1 MNDGRKLLEIHESG
15 GGQLGD
21 GRTLYRALARQLIGN
36 PNEFTYI
43 LGEVLHHYLRIWL
56 NAQHPLHR
64 RYHSFDH
71 GEFYKYLSEPD
82 RSNSSTTLNNV
93 LEVVSNALRTHIRLK
108 NGRRLSVIGPDFSD
122 HVRCQIL
129 LRHFPK
135 RFGFSSQVPENSGET
150 LIDRLIKEKKGAQSL
165 GLTIKEIRWWWDPN
179 EFRKPDCAN
188 EFALPN
194 ALDSA
199 PTVGKSLQKNGKTY
213 YPAIFSIFVV
223 SVKEAN
229 QIRQAVD
236 LLERLLPLGPGQ
248 QIPVNVDMAS
258 TNANKAILRPYVGID
273 AEFKLVSRE
282 RNEEELQ
289 SMNED
294 TDDTENLCTVLSI
307 AIDRH
312 VTFCFHILH
321 MLENRDS
328 ETVGQLT
335 YLWER
340 IIFNND
346 ILKIWFNF
354 QSDINVLDATIANSY
369 QGTGRRPY
377 LTQPF
382 RATPQRITPQPKL
395 AHTHLSGVRPDSLK
409 FPSQDEAEQCAFHK
423 HLRPGESYPRDIA
436 CPCRTGNLDI
446 ETVIAL
452 VCRQLGLRQD
462 DEHSFRKRRWTK
474 NRPGYG
480 YSELLD
486 HFLKHDWVYPLLT
499 YFKDIPRGFHELDT
513 IEVGRQRSN
522 DSSFYRSFGPS
533 METDSDK
540 MGYNIGDVVGIA
552 LVFRILTTTDDQ
564 RFLLSCLRNVSSN
577 YCRFDEP
584 RSIAQTLFNN
594 RTRHA
599 QDRGIPLIDEN
610 PRSWSTNLDRMWTES
625 QLSKDL
631 VSIMEASGMIELDSS
646 YITRE
651 KITDLLT
658 TRGGSTRAMRET
670 HVKTTLYDPLRFEL
684 PKTMTKYH
692 AFDMKYNR
700 PVVFTMDYYVDDLL
714 SRINDAKPRNK
725 LAPSGLLNLP
735 SEEACRILSHDVKR
749 AFESHRHRPV
759 THKIMASIARKTQEP
774 MLFADYVD
782 KHIQYLEEEPPRK
795 LEIISG
801 DVDSTTT
808 LDYDGLEQELRRF
821 RNELEDIEDA
831 YLVKPDDPFEELG
844 QDHVNLLADD
854 QNRYERTAAFNNR
867 TPVAQLK
874 QAFLDRI
881 EARRKKN
888 NEVQEWES
896 SPPSPGEESP
906 DDIHRSDGKAG
917 MSRASNSIGHPNV
930 VTRSMARLARKRPAS
945 TEKPKIAKKRRN
957 E

>member
-1 MNDGRKLLEIHESG
+1 MD
-15 GGQLGD
+15 Q
-21 GRTLYRALARQLIGN
+21 
-36 PNEFTYI
+36 
-43 LGEVLHHYLRIWL
+43 
-56 NAQHPLHR
+56 
-64 RYHSFDH
+64 
-71 GEFYKYLSEPD
+71 
-82 RSNSSTTLNNV
+82 
-93 LEVVSNALRTHIRLK
+93 
-108 NGRRLSVIGPDFSD
+108 
-122 HVRCQIL
+122 
-129 LRHFPK
+129 
-135 RFGFSSQVPENSGET
+135 
-150 LIDRLIKEKKGAQSL
+150 
-165 GLTIKEIRWWWDPN
+165 
-179 EFRKPDCAN
+179 
-188 EFALPN
+188 PN

-199 PTVGKSLQKNGKTY
+199 PTVGQSLQKNGKTY
-213 YPAIFSIFVV
+213 YPAIFSIFV
-223 SVKEAN
+223 
-229 QIRQAVD
+229 
-236 LLERLLPLGPGQ
+236 
-248 QIPVNVDMAS
+248 IPVNVDMAS

-273 AEFKLVSRE
+273 AEFKLVSRD
-282 RNEEELQ
+282 RKEEELQ
-289 SMNED
+289 SMKED

-312 VTFCFHILH
+312 ATFCFHILH

-354 QSDINVLDATIANSY
+354 QSDINVLDATI
-369 QGTGRRPY
+369 
-377 LTQPF
+377 
-382 RATPQRITPQPKL
+382 
-395 AHTHLSGVRPDSLK
+395 
-409 FPSQDEAEQCAFHK
+409 
-423 HLRPGESYPRDIA
+423 
-436 CPCRTGNLDI
+436 
-446 ETVIAL
+446 
-452 VCRQLGLRQD
+452 D
-462 DEHSFRKRRWTK
+462 DENSFRRRQWTK

-552 LVFRILTTTDDQ
+552 LVFRILTTTDDR

-584 RSIAQTLFNN
+584 RSIAQTPFNN

-599 QDRGIPLIDEN
+599 QDRGIPLVDEN

-625 QLSKDL
+625 QLSQDPVL
-631 VSIMEASGMIELDSS
+631 IMEGSGMIELDSS

-658 TRGGSTRAMRET
+658 TRGGSTRAIRDT

-749 AFESHRHRPV
+749 AFKSYRHKPV
-759 THKIMASIARKTQEP
+759 THKIMASMARKTQEP
-774 MLFADYVD
+774 MLFADYVE

-896 SPPSPGEESP
+896 SPPSLWEELP

-917 MSRASNSIGHPNV
+917 TSRASHSIGHPNV

-945 TEKPKIAKKRRN
+945 TEKPNIAKKRRN